1 MVKESKNELVN
12 DGQSVMSKKSDKTN
26 NMNKTKSSKKDL
38 GEIFTFHVIIHINAI
53 ASSLWKI

>member
-38 GEIFTFHVIIHINAI
+38 GKIFTFHVIIHINAI
-53 ASSLWKI
+53 ASSL